1 MGRSD
6 RTVDLFEGV
15 IGGIFLKL
23 DIVVKQEKLRLTEDF
38 VVSY

>member
-15 IGGIFLKL
+15 IGDIFLKL
-23 DIVVKQEKLRLTEDF
+23 DIVVKQREVEVD
-38 VVSY
+38 